1 VKGGENGGFGALI
14 PSKLEKKDV
23 RKAISQKIWWE
34 TWDGLRTFPWR
45 EFGVLLEEMIPF
57 AA

>member
-1 VKGGENGGFGALI
+1 M
-14 PSKLEKKDV
+14 KDE
-23 RKAISQKIWWE
+23 KAIITLRELVAVSDHPKRRK

-45 EFGVLLEEMIPF
+45 EFGVLLEKLLPF